1 MSFQITA
8 LPEYVDQSRMEL
20 IGKAFL
26 DGKTAGLV
34 NLEVGVNQKTA
45 LNLIN
50 TAAAIQDGANC
61 GWTDK
66 GDVTLSQRYLEPAFL
81 KVNMALC
88 DKDLLKKYAS
98 HEVKMA
104 AGRETLPFE
113 AKIMEEVTKSIAE
126 QIENLLWQG
135 ENGFGLKGYLEIL
148 RTDGTVGDRASA
160 SAYNAIKTVYNKLDP
175 AIVMKEDTVIFV
187 GEDDY
192 RAFIQ
197 DLVAANLYHF
207 APDYKNGEYVLPGTS
222 VRVIAVPGLTGTSAV
237 VGGQLS
243 NFFYGVDATD
253 DAQTLDVWY
262 SKDAREFRIAAG
274 FSIAA
279 QIARPD
285 MVAAVKN
292 NG

>member
-1 MSFQITA
+1 MAFNVSA

-20 IGKAFL
+20 IGEAFL

-34 NLEVGVNQKTA
+34 NLEVGVNQKTS

-50 TAAAIQDGANC
+50 TTAVLQDGANC
-61 GWTDK
+61 SWSAQGE
-66 GDVTLSQRYLEPAFL
+66 VLLSQRYLEPVFV

-104 AGRETLPFE
+104 AGKETLPFE
-113 AKIMEEVTKSIAE
+113 AKIMEEITKSIAE
-126 QIENLLWQG
+126 KIEHDLWQG
-135 ENGFGLKGYLEIL
+135 NGELGLKGYLDIL
-148 RTDGTVGDRASA
+148 QVDGKVEARANA
-160 SAYNAIKTVYNKLDP
+160 SAYNAIKTVYNKLNP

-207 APDYKNGEYVLPGTS
+207 APDYKDGEYVLPGTS

-243 NFFYGVDATD
+243 NFFYGVDAAD

-274 FSIAA
+274 FSMAA

-285 MVAAVKN
+285 LVAAIKN
-292 NG
+292 S

>member
-1 MSFQITA
+1 MSFNVTA

-26 DGKTAGLV
+26 DGKTASLV
-34 NLEVGVNQKTA
+34 NLEVGVNQKTS

-50 TAAAIQDGANC
+50 TKAAIQDGAAC

-66 GDVTLSQRYLEPAFL
+66 GDITLSQRYLEPVFL
-81 KVNMALC
+81 KVNTSLC
-88 DKDLLKKYAS
+88 DKDLLKKFAS

-113 AKIMEEVTKSIAE
+113 AKIMEEVTNSIAE

-135 ENGFGLKGYLEIL
+135 ESGFGLKGYLEIL
-148 RTDGTVGDRASA
+148 QTDGTVEARANA

-207 APDYKNGEYVLPGTS
+207 APDYKEGEYVLPGTS
-222 VRVIAVPGLTGTSAV
+222 VRVIAVAGLTGTSAV

-285 MVAAVKN
+285 MVAAIKN
-292 NG
+292 I

>member
-1 MSFQITA
+1 MAFNVSA

-20 IGKAFL
+20 IGRAFL

-45 LNLIN
+45 LNLIG
-50 TAAAIQDGANC
+50 TEVTLQDGANC
-61 GWTDK
+61 SWSAQGEVELT
-66 GDVTLSQRYLEPAFL
+66 QRYLEPVFV

-104 AGRETLPFE
+104 AGKETLPFE
-113 AKIMEEVTKSIAE
+113 AKIMEEVTNSIAE
-126 QIENLLWQG
+126 KIEHALW
-135 ENGFGLKGYLEIL
+135 NGDDTLSLKGYLDIL
-148 RTDGTVGDRASA
+148 QADGVIGDRASA
-160 SAYNAIKTVYNKLDP
+160 SAYNAIKTVYNKLNP
-175 AIVMKEDTVIFV
+175 EIIMKEDTVIFV
-187 GEDDY
+187 GEDEY

-207 APDYKNGEYVLPGTS
+207 APDYKDGEYVLPGTA
-222 VRVIAVPGLTGTSAV
+222 VRVIAVAGLTGTSAV

-243 NFFYGVDATD
+243 NFFYGVDAAD

-274 FSIAA
+274 FSMAA

-285 MVAAVKN
+285 MVAVVKN
-292 NG
+292 N

>member
-1 MSFQITA
+1 MAFNVTA

-45 LNLIN
+45 LNLIG
-50 TAAAIQDGANC
+50 TEAAFQNGAAC
-61 GWTDK
+61 GWTPQ
-66 GDVTLSQRYLEPAFL
+66 GDVELTQRYLDPVFV

-88 DKDLLKKYAS
+88 DKDLLKKFAS

-104 AGRETLPFE
+104 AGKENLPFE
-113 AKIMEEVTKSIAE
+113 AKIMDEVAKSIAE
-126 QIENLLWQG
+126 KIESKLWAG
-135 ENGFGLKGYLEIL
+135 DSGLSLKGYLDIL
-148 RTDGTVGDRASA
+148 GTDGTIGSRGGA
-160 SAYNAIKTVYNKLDP
+160 SAYNAIKAVYAAIP
-175 AIVMKEDTVIFV
+175 AEIVMKEDTVIFV

-197 DLVAANLYHF
+197 ELVAANLYHF
-207 APDYKNGEYVLPGTS
+207 NPDYKNGEYTLPGTS
-222 VRVIAVPGLTGTSAV
+222 VRVIAVAGLNGTNAV

-274 FSIAA
+274 FAMAA

-285 MVAAVKN
+285 MVAAVR
-292 NG
+292 

>member
-1 MSFQITA
+1 MFNVSA

-20 IGKAFL
+20 IGAAFL

-45 LNLIN
+45 LNLIDAGV
-50 TAAAIQDGANC
+50 TLQDGSTCA
-61 GWTDK
+61 WTPQ
-66 GDVTLSQRYLEPAFL
+66 GDVGLSQRYLEPVVV
-81 KVNMALC
+81 KGNMALC
-88 DKDLLKKYAS
+88 DKNLLKKYAS

-104 AGRETLPFE
+104 AGKETLPFE
-113 AKIMEEVTKSIAE
+113 AKIMEEVTKSIANE
-126 QIENLLWQG
+126 IEFNLWQG
-135 ENGFGLKGYLEIL
+135 NTGLNFKGYLDIL
-148 RTDGTVGDRASA
+148 KTDGTVGSRNNA
-160 SAYNAIKTVYNKLDP
+160 SAYNAIKTVYNSLDSG
-175 AIVMKEDTVIFV
+175 IIMKDDTVIFV

-207 APDYKNGEYVLPGTS
+207 APDYKEGEYVLPGTS
-222 VRVIAVPGLTGTSAV
+222 VRVIAVAGLTGTSAV

-243 NFFYGVDATD
+243 NFFYGVDAAD

-274 FSIAA
+274 FSMAA

-285 MVAAVKN
+285 LVAVVKN
-292 NG
+292 D

>member
-1 MSFQITA
+1 
-8 LPEYVDQSRMEL
+8 
-20 IGKAFL
+20 
-26 DGKTAGLV
+26 
-34 NLEVGVNQKTA
+34 
-45 LNLIN
+45 
-50 TAAAIQDGANC
+50 
-61 GWTDK
+61 
-66 GDVTLSQRYLEPAFL
+66 
-81 KVNMALC
+81 MALC

-104 AGRETLPFE
+104 AGKETLPFE
-113 AKIMEEVTKSIAE
+113 AKIMEEITKSIAE
-126 QIENLLWQG
+126 KIEHDLWQG
-135 ENGFGLKGYLEIL
+135 DTGLSFKGYLDIL
-148 RTDGTVGDRASA
+148 QADGTVGDRASA
-160 SAYNAIKTVYNKLDP
+160 SAYNAIKTVYNKLNP

-207 APDYKNGEYVLPGTS
+207 APDYKEGEYVLPGTA
-222 VRVIAVPGLTGTSAV
+222 VRVIAVAGLTGTSAV

-243 NFFYGVDATD
+243 NFFYGVDAAD

-274 FSIAA
+274 FSMAA

-285 MVAAVKN
+285 MVAVVKN
-292 NG
+292 S

>member
-1 MSFQITA
+1 MAFNVSA

-45 LNLIN
+45 LNLIGTDVTLQN
-50 TAAAIQDGANC
+50 GSTC
-61 GWTDK
+61 GWSAQ
-66 GDVTLSQRYLEPAFL
+66 GDVTLTQRYLEPVFV

-104 AGRETLPFE
+104 AGKETLPFE
-113 AKIMEEVTKSIAE
+113 AKIMEEVTNSIAE
-126 QIENLLWQG
+126 QIEEGLWQG
-135 ENGFGLKGYLEIL
+135 NTGLSLKGYLDIL
-148 RTDGTVGDRASA
+148 LADGTIGARANA
-160 SAYNAIKTVYNKLDP
+160 SAYNAIKTVYNELNP

-197 DLVAANLYHF
+197 DLVAANLFHF
-207 APDYKNGEYVLPGTS
+207 APDYKDGEYVLPGTS
-222 VRVIAVPGLTGTSAV
+222 VRVIAVAGLTGTSAV

-243 NFFYGVDATD
+243 NFFYGVDAAD

-274 FSIAA
+274 FSMAA

-285 MVAAVKN
+285 LVVAVKN
-292 NG
+292 S

>member
-1 MSFQITA
+1 MAFSIAT

-45 LNLIN
+45 LNLIG
-50 TAAAIQDGANC
+50 TDVKLQDGANC
-61 GWTDK
+61 SWSAQ
-66 GDVTLSQRYLEPAFL
+66 GDVTLTQRNLEPVFV

-104 AGRETLPFE
+104 AGKETLPFE

-126 QIENLLWQG
+126 QIEKKLW
-135 ENGFGLKGYLEIL
+135 NGDTGLSLKGYLDIL
-148 RTDGTVGDRASA
+148 GTDGTVGDRASA
-160 SAYNAIKTVYNKLDP
+160 SAYNAIKTVYNKLNP

-207 APDYKNGEYVLPGTS
+207 APDYKEGEYVLPGTA

-243 NFFYGVDATD
+243 NFFYGVDAAD

-274 FSIAA
+274 FSMAA

-285 MVAAVKN
+285 MVAVVKN
-292 NG
+292 S